1 MRIERISKI
10 KNHRIFHEFAW
21 GDSLSDFG
29 EKNLFY
35 GWNGTGKSTLSNLFR
50 SIEKRSPISEG
61 EIEFVI
67 FGKKVDGADLS
78 TIQELPQVRVFNKDF
93 VVDNVFTSHGAVAP
107 IFFLGEESIEKQK
120 QVEKLNADLDHAK
133 NERRE
138 KEIEKQ
144 RSERALDD
152 YKKDRAKFIKDLLS
166 SSGGNNS
173 YNNYDKRLYQG
184 KCDELLELSDAE
196 QKTKILDESAL
207 DSQKKKKDASQLEKL
222 PLVEFSYPDIQR
234 LTDQVVTLL
243 RKTVISSVIEALKNN
258 EELAMWVK
266 DGLEKHKKYRSK
278 DCLFCGQSLPYGR
291 IQELEG
297 HFNDEYNAF
306 IEEIERQTTNVK
318 SAISILSTCTL
329 PNRLE
334 IYDHIKNEYDVKL
347 QDFSKE
353 RDRISGYL
361 HNLLTALKDKVQK
374 PFQSI
379 ERGFDIFDSNIN
391 VISDLNAV
399 IRKHNQETDD
409 FQSAISAARTAI
421 EESLV
426 AQSLMEYQ
434 QKKNDVDAVA
444 AAIQTVSDKIIA
456 LGTEIPKIEKD
467 IEEHRRPA
475 DELNN
480 DICSYLGRNE
490 LTFEIQGKGY
500 QICRNGRPAT
510 DLSEGEKTAIAFLY
524 FLKSLG
530 DKSFFLED
538 GIVVIDDPV
547 SSLDSNA
554 LFHAFGFMKDRTKD
568 AGQLFILT
576 HSHPFFRQVKNWFN
590 HLDNQKKK
598 DVNRRPGRF
607 YMLTNHANDGN
618 RSSSITKLD
627 NLLHEYESEYH
638 YLFSLVYGAANSK
651 EEAGLH
657 QNYHLPNISRRLLE
671 SFLAFRKPSKSGD
684 LRLQLD
690 LIDFDMA
697 KKNSI
702 LRFLHTH
709 SHADQISD
717 PEHDPS
723 ILIETKQVLNDL
735 LCLMQ
740 KEDKDHFG
748 QMKNLVTKN
757 ENSSHI

>member
-21 GDSLSDFG
+21 GDSLPDFG

-67 FGKKVDGADLS
+67 FGKKVDGANLS

-93 VVDNVFTSHGAVAP
+93 VADNVFTSHGAVAP
-107 IFFLGEESIEKQK
+107 IFFLGEESIEKQN
-120 QVEKLNADLDHAK
+120 QVEKLNADLVHAK

-196 QKTKILDESAL
+196 QKTKILDELAL
-207 DSQKKKKDASQLEKL
+207 NAQKKKKDASQLEKL
-222 PLVEFSYPDIQR
+222 AVVDFNYPDIHR

-258 EELAMWVK
+258 EELAIWVK
-266 DGLEKHKKYRSK
+266 DGLEKHKKDRSK
-278 DCLFCGQSLPYGR
+278 DCLFCGQSLPDGR

-318 SAISILSTCTL
+318 SAINILSTCTL

-334 IYDHIKNEYDVKL
+334 IYDHLKNEYDVKF

-353 RDRISGYL
+353 RDRIDKYL
-361 HNLLTALKDKVQK
+361 NSLLAALKDKVQK

-379 ERGFDIFDSNIN
+379 ERGFDIVGSNTN

-434 QKKNDVDAVA
+434 QKKDDVDAAA

-456 LGTEIPKIEKD
+456 LGTEIHKIEKD
-467 IEEHRRPA
+467 IKEHCRPA

-530 DKSFFLED
+530 DKSFSLED

-590 HLDNQKKK
+590 HLKNKKK
-598 DVNRRPGRF
+598 QGVNARPGRF
-607 YMLTNHANDGN
+607 YMLTNNANDGN

-627 NLLHEYESEYH
+627 SLLHEYESEYH

-657 QNYHLPNISRRLLE
+657 QNYHLPNVARRLLE
-671 SFLAFRKPSKSGD
+671 SFLAFRQPSKSG
-684 LRLQLD
+684 RLEEKLNI
-690 LIDFDMA
+690 IDFDMA

-740 KEDKDHFG
+740 KEDKGHFD

-757 ENSSHI
+757 ENSSHV